1 MQKMDWVSIDEHYV
15 PTLGIKL
22 AAGRN
27 FAFDRPA
34 GNGRAILINLA
45 AARQFGW
52 PNAVGKTIA
61 ELDEDAAPKTV
72 IGVTEDFHQRNLY
85 NRIAPLYMD
94 YAPERFNYALIKLKA
109 DAIGPARAYIETQW
123 KEINRSGAVVSWFL
137 DEAHSEHY
145 RALNQMGRLFTG
157 FSLTAL
163 IVACLGLYGLTAF
176 AVEARTR
183 EIGIRKSIGA
193 SGADIFMMLIRTF
206 LKWVLIA
213 NIIAWPMVY
222 WFNEG
227 WLDDFP
233 YRVKTNLG
241 IMILAG
247 LAALVIALATVGW
260 KLRKAAGANP
270 VDALRYE

>member
-1 MQKMDWVSIDEHYV
+1 
-15 PTLGIKL
+15 
-22 AAGRN
+22 
-27 FAFDRPA
+27 
-34 GNGRAILINLA
+34 
-45 AARQFGW
+45 
-52 PNAVGKTIA
+52 
-61 ELDEDAAPKTV
+61 
-72 IGVTEDFHQRNLY
+72 
-85 NRIAPLYMD
+85 
-94 YAPERFNYALIKLKA
+94 
-109 DAIGPARAYIETQW
+109 
-123 KEINRSGAVVSWFL
+123 
-137 DEAHSEHY
+137 
-145 RALNQMGRLFTG
+145 MGRLFTG

-163 IVACLGLYGLTAF
+163 MVACLGLYGLTAF

-213 NIIAWPMVY
+213 NCIAWPMVY

-227 WLDDFP
+227 WLNDFP

-260 KLRKAAGANP
+260 KVRKAAGANP